1 MREAPMITLMPP
13 PTTAPLSPSLRQPLP
28 PGAQGA
34 DTSRRLA
41 TQKIL
46 ALAVGGVGVIG
57 LGVGTAIGVVALSNR
72 SSAQT
77 ACPNNVCGTL
87 AEANKFA
94 SANSTGN
101 VGTVTLI
108 VGGAAVV
115 GGAVLWFTAPKARD
129 TGSTR
134 VGLGPGSVQVM
145 VTW

>member
-1 MREAPMITLMPP
+1 M
-13 PTTAPLSPSLRQPLP
+13 PLSPAPGQSLP
-28 PGAQGA
+28 PAGAQGD
-34 DTSRRLA
+34 DTSRKLG

-46 ALAVGGVGVIG
+46 ALALGGVGVVG

-72 SSAQT
+72 GSAAT

-101 VGTVTLI
+101 VATVALL

-115 GGAVLWFTAPKARD
+115 GGAVLWFTAPRAKDA
-129 TGSTR
+129 GSTR
-134 VGLGPGSVQVM
+134 LGLGPGSVQLM
-145 VTW
+145 ATW